1 MSAQKGIIQ
10 PIIILLGLII
20 FSSALI
26 VGSKLK
32 DNPLTFPTPTSS
44 PIIVSPSS
52 TPSPSPSPSPSP
64 TPTPKPTIKP
74 TATPTTAPTTTTG
87 IPGNGYGYATI
98 VTDRGTFKAHIT
110 TLNNP
115 TMVTDTASD
124 SDCAADCPTK
134 PLADYVSANGGFA
147 GIHGTYSCP
156 ADYADC
162 ASKKNSFDFP
172 VYNTR
177 LSKWINQ
184 DKLGWN
190 DRAIVYQDGGGFRY
204 LQNANSFNG
213 GLSAGIVNYPGLL
226 AGSQITVNQDPLS
239 EKQRSKGTKGGI
251 GINGNKVFLVVASG
265 VDTLDFATIFKA
277 IGATDALNLDGGGSV
292 AMYYG
297 GRYVV
302 GPGRSLPNAIVFK

>member
-10 PIIILLGLII
+10 PIILFLGLLII
-20 FSSALI
+20 GSFILI
-26 VGSKLK
+26 STKIQDQPKLSL
-32 DNPLTFPTPTSS
+32 PQQQTA
-44 PIIVSPSS
+44 SPSAQL
-52 TPSPSPSPSPSP
+52 SPSPSPSPSP
-64 TPTPKPTIKP
+64 TVKPSPKPSVNP
-74 TATPTTAPTTTTG
+74 TVAQTTTTG
-87 IPGNGYGYATI
+87 IPGSGYGYATI
-98 VTDRGTFKAHIT
+98 VTDRGTFKAHII

-147 GIHGTYSCP
+147 GIHGTYTCP
-156 ADYADC
+156 ADYANC

-190 DRAIVYQDGGGFRY
+190 GRAIVYQDGGGFHY

-226 AGSQITVNQDPLS
+226 AGGQITVNQDPLS
-239 EKQRSKGTKGGI
+239 DKQRSKGTKGGI
-251 GINGNKVFLVVASG
+251 GLSGNKVFLVVASE
-265 VDTLDFATIFKA
+265 VDTLDFAQLFKA